1 MSQIDVMTD
10 LYNRLKTI
18 TGVSNVYDSIAPS
31 NATSPY
37 IVISSSSKYDGRLL
51 NNTEKRLSITIN
63 VWSSYKGKKE
73 IYTISNAIYELLETD
88 YDFISEQTLIDPIS
102 NWSRAI
108 LTYEYFYESNGG
120 NK

>member
-1 MSQIDVMTD
+1 MTELEVMQD
-10 LYNRLKTI
+10 LYTKLRTI
-18 TGVSNVYDSIAPS
+18 TGISNVYDSIPPS

-37 IVISSSSKYDGRLL
+37 IVISTSSQYDGRLL
-51 NNTEKRLSITIN
+51 NNTEKRISITIN

-73 IYTISNAIYELLETD
+73 VYNISRSIYDVLEID
-88 YDFISEQTLIDPIS
+88 YDFISEQVLIDPIS